1 MNKKAKEMKISDAR
15 RQESLEGK
23 LITKCCELID
33 SSIRMASHIL
43 EMGKLEFEALIT
55 VMILVNANFL
65 SAAVRMYKG
74 PNDKIIDMFLD
85 EVREKAKEFIKEDQK
100 EEQKDINAN

>member
-15 RQESLEGK
+15 RQEILEGK
-23 LITKCCELID
+23 LITKCCELIH
-33 SSIRMASHIL
+33 SSIGMVSHIL
-43 EMGKLEFEALIT
+43 EKGKLEFEALMT

-65 SAAVRMYKG
+65 ATAVRMYKG

>member
-1 MNKKAKEMKISDAR
+1 MTQIAKAKKVKDAK
-15 RQESLEGK
+15 RQEHLQGK

-43 EMGKLEFEALIT
+43 EAAHLEFEALLT
-55 VMILVNANFL
+55 VMILVNAKFL